1 MKSSKTLAKV
11 LSLILVLTMILTLG
25 ACKKSD
31 DKTATDTAKTTVS
44 AEKSTSKKDKDA
56 DKKDKDADKKDKDE
70 DKDKDSDKEKEEK
83 TEKEDKT
90 EKEEKTTAKKTYTSA
105 EALELYKS
113 AANKAKSSAASVN
126 CDYETITKISGEI
139 PALYESFGFK
149 AGRTNNKYSSK
160 DKFPVE
166 NQSYACNLTAADI
179 KSASVTDNGSS
190 KVVTIYVK
198 DDDAGTYSHSK
209 KCVSTISIPIGKWT
223 CKGVV
228 LRGTINDKGQ
238 MTNLYYSMPVYVT
251 QGSDAFAF
259 KLEQSWS
266 IRW

>member
-70 DKDKDSDKEKEEK
+70 DKDKDSDKEKEEEK
-83 TEKEDKT
+83 TEKED
-90 EKEEKTTAKKTYTSA
+90 KEEKTTAKKTYTSA

-139 PALYESFGFK
+139 PSLYESFGFK
-149 AGRTNNKYSSK
+149 EGRTNNKYNSK